1 VTQAGAAVPAI
12 APGHWV
18 LGVGIDVVA
27 IERFSQTLRRTPALA
42 HRLFAPPEL
51 ITSSGTPRRAAS
63 LAGRFAVK
71 EAVAKALGV
80 PRGMDWHDCTVIS
93 EESGRPEL
101 VTIGTVLAAATA
113 LGVSEWRVSLSHDAG
128 IAAAVVIALGS
139 AAGTAP

>member
-1 VTQAGAAVPAI
+1 MTQAGAAVPAI

-27 IERFSQTLRRTPALA
+27 IERFSETLRRTPAIA
-42 HRLFAPPEL
+42 HRLFTPAEL
-51 ITSSGTPRRAAS
+51 TTPSGLPRRPAS

-80 PRGMDWHDCTVIS
+80 PRGMDWHDCTVVS

-101 VTIGTVLAAATA
+101 VTIGTVLAAATT
-113 LGVSEWRVSLSHDAG
+113 LGVTQWRLSVSHDAG
-128 IAAAVVIALGS
+128 IAAAVVIAI
-139 AAGTAP
+139 GTASGAAR